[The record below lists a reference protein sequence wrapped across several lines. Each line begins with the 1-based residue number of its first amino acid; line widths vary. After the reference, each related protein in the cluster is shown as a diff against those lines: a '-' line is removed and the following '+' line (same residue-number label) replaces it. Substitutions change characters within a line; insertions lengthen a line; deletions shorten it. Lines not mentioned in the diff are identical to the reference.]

1 MSLPKP
7 LMTDASGAVTSL
19 HVVSEEESSPYP
31 KCSLVLRGLA
41 RTVDVALAW
50 GCFLFAGRA
59 GSVLALLFILLAD
72 GMFQGQSPGKR
83 IFGVK
88 AIYLPTRAGA
98 RFRESVLRNAPFG
111 LIVILGMM
119 PRPLGSVAFWSGAIF
134 IGAVEAWKV
143 LRDPLGIRLG
153 DVWAVTQVIDG
164 KVVSGSSVAATSE
177 QAARAPG
184 RPMSLIGGQERYKGE
199 KCGSR

>member
-1 MSLPKP
+1 MSIPKP
-7 LMTDASGAVTSL
+7 LMTEASGAVTSL
-19 HVVSEEESSPYP
+19 HVVPKEEPSPYP

-41 RTVDVALAW
+41 RAVDVALSW
-50 GCFLFAGRA
+50 GCYLFAGRA
-59 GSVLALLFILLAD
+59 GAVLALLVILLAD

-119 PRPLGSVAFWSGAIF
+119 PRPLGPVAFWSGAIF

-143 LRDPLGIRLG
+143 VRDPLGIRLG

-164 KVVSGSSVAATSE
+164 KVVSGASAVAASE
-177 QAARAPG
+177 QEAGAPG
-184 RPMSLIGGQERYKGE
+184 RSMSLLG
-199 KCGSR
+199 